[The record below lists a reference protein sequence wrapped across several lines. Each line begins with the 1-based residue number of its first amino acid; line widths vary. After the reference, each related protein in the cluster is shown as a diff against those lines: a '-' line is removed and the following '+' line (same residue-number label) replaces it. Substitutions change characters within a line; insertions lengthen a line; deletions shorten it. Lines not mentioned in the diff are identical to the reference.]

1 MAKRPRYPRE
11 WSWPGQEKIAFSIG
25 VPFEAFEKQSQ
36 VNFVASRGQLDRFS
50 LSYGDYGW
58 KAGIW
63 RIMNILDEFCLKS
76 SISANGLAA
85 ERHPDIIRT
94 FAQDGHEVLGHGWAN
109 DVYAKDA
116 TADQERAEIARC
128 TAILT
133 ETTGGI
139 RPVGWTSPGSSGSDV
154 TNELLAEQ
162 GYIWVGDDA
171 SDDLPFVQQTKSGP
185 FVTLPRT
192 NIFTNDIA
200 AWIFPSNPTSV
211 FLENFKETFDQLY
224 REGQEGAPKW
234 LSITL
239 HSHMAGRPTMA
250 NTIRRCLDYVRQHD
264 GVYYTRSRDIAEWA
278 LKREKE
284 AGRLTAG

>member
-1 MAKRPRYPRE
+1 MSKRPRFPRE
-11 WSWPGQEKIAFSIG
+11 WSWPGNAKIAFSIG

-63 RIMNILDEFCLKS
+63 RIMNILDEFGLKS

-116 TADQERAEIARC
+116 GPEEERAEIARC
-128 TAILT
+128 TAVLT

-139 RPVGWTSPGSSGSDV
+139 RPVGWTSPGSSGSEV

-200 AWIFPSNPTSV
+200 AWIFPSNPPSV
-211 FLENFKETFDQLY
+211 FWENFKDTFDQLY
-224 REGQEGAPKW
+224 QEGVDGAPKW
-234 LSITL
+234 LSMTL
-239 HSHMAGRPTMA
+239 HCHMAGRPTMS
-250 NTIRRCLDYVRQHD
+250 NTIRKCLDYVRQHE
-264 GVYYTRSRDIAEWA
+264 GVYHCRSRDIAEWA
-278 LKREKE
+278 LKREK
-284 AGRLTAG
+284 

>member
-1 MAKRPRYPRE
+1 MSKRPRFPRQ
-11 WSWPGQEKIAFSIG
+11 WDWPGKQKIAFTVG

-63 RIMNILDEFCLKS
+63 RLMNILDEFELKS

-85 ERHPDIIRT
+85 ERNPDIIKM

-116 TADQERAEIARC
+116 TPEEERQEIVRC
-128 TAILT
+128 TELLT
-133 ETTGGI
+133 RVTGGI
-139 RPVGWTSPGSSGSDV
+139 RPVGWTSPGSSGSEM

-171 SDDLPFVQQTKSGP
+171 SDDLPFVQQTKAGP

-192 NIFTNDIA
+192 NLFTNDIA
-200 AWIFPSNPTSV
+200 AWIFPANPTSV

-224 REGQEGAPKW
+224 REGEEGCPKW
-234 LSITL
+234 LSMTL
-239 HSHMAGRPTMA
+239 HSHMAGRPTMS

-264 GVYYTRSRDIAEWA
+264 GVYHARSRDVAEWA
-278 LKREKE
+278 LQRH
-284 AGRLTAG
+284 ARG

>member
-1 MAKRPRYPRE
+1 MANRKKFPRE
-11 WSWPGQEKIAFSIG
+11 WSWPGNEKIALTVG

-36 VNFVASRGQLDRFS
+36 VALVAAKGQLDRFS

-63 RIMNILDEFCLKS
+63 RLMNILDEYGIKS

-85 ERHPDIIRT
+85 ERHPEIIRT

-116 TADQERAEIARC
+116 TPEQERAEIARC
-128 TAILT
+128 TKTLT
-133 ETTGGI
+133 EASGGI
-139 RPVGWTSPGSSGSDV
+139 RPVGWTSPGSSGSDA
-154 TNELLAEQ
+154 TNELLAEA

-171 SDDLPFVQQTKSGP
+171 SDDLPFVQQTRSGP

-192 NIFTNDIA
+192 NIFTNDITN
-200 AWIFPSNPTSV
+200 WIFPHNPTSV

-224 REGQEGAPKW
+224 SEGQEGNPKW
-234 LSITL
+234 IGMTL
-239 HSHMAGRPTMA
+239 HSHMAGRPTFA
-250 NTIRRCLDYVRQHD
+250 NTLRRCLDYVRKHGD
-264 GVYYTRSRDIAEWA
+264 VYYARSRDVAEWA
-278 LKREKE
+278 LKREAK
-284 AGRLTAG
+284 A

>member
-1 MAKRPRYPRE
+1 MSKRPRFPRE
-11 WSWPGQEKIAFSIG
+11 WNWPGNAKIAFSIG

-63 RIMNILDEFCLKS
+63 RIMNILDEFGLKS

-116 TADQERAEIARC
+116 GPEQERAEIARC
-128 TAILT
+128 TAVLT

-139 RPVGWTSPGSSGSDV
+139 RPVGWTSPGSSGSEV

-200 AWIFPSNPTSV
+200 AWIFPSNPPSV
-211 FLENFKETFDQLY
+211 FWENFKDTFDQLY
-224 REGQEGAPKW
+224 QEGVDGAPKW
-234 LSITL
+234 LSMTL
-239 HSHMAGRPTMA
+239 HCHMAGRPTMS
-250 NTIRRCLDYVRQHD
+250 NTIRKCLDYVRQHE
-264 GVYYTRSRDIAEWA
+264 GVYHCRSRDIAEWA
-278 LKREKE
+278 LKRGK
-284 AGRLTAG
+284 